1 MSLLEKMGSSQ
12 PSNNQNPLLVMQ
24 DILAT
29 NPQINAAFNIMKQM
43 TGGNPQKARE
53 VVIEKFKSGKIT
65 KEQFEQFKTTA
76 KKIGVNDAVL
86 SELEKYVK

>member
-12 PSNNQNPLLVMQ
+12 PRNNSNPLSIMEQLLTM
-24 DILAT
+24 
-29 NPQINAAFNIMKQM
+29 NPQINNTFNMIKQM

-53 VVIEKFKSGKIT
+53 MVIEKFKSGNIT
-65 KEQFEQFKTTA
+65 KEQFEQFKSTA
-76 KKIGVNDAVL
+76 QKIGVNNDVL

>member
-29 NPQINAAFNIMKQM
+29 NQQINAAFNIMKQM

-53 VVIEKFKSGKIT
+53 ENRR
-65 KEQFEQFKTTA
+65 E
-76 KKIGVNDAVL
+76 
-86 SELEKYVK
+86 

>member
-12 PSNNQNPLLVMQ
+12 PRNNSNPLLVMEQ
-24 DILAT
+24 MLSM
-29 NPQINAAFNIMKQM
+29 NPQISNAFNMMKQM

-53 VVIEKFKSGKIT
+53 IVLEKFKSGNIT
-65 KEQFEQFKTTA
+65 KEQFEQFKSTA
-76 KKIGVNDAVL
+76 QKIGVNNEVL

>member
-12 PSNNQNPLLVMQ
+12 PRNNSNPLSIMEQLLTM
-24 DILAT
+24 
-29 NPQINAAFNIMKQM
+29 NPQINNTFNMIKQM

-53 VVIEKFKSGKIT
+53 MVIEKFKSGNIT
-65 KEQFEQFKTTA
+65 KEQFEQFKDTA
-76 KKIGVNDAVL
+76 QKIGVNNDVL